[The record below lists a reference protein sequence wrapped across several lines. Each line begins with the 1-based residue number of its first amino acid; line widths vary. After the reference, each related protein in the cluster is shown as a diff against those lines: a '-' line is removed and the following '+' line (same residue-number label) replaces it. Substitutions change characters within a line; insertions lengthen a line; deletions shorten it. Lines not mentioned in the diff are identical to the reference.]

1 MYYVSPSLFVIDFV
15 NIRGFS
21 GDIANGRAGRNPAIS
36 MKIVVRLI
44 NLLGQSVNLDM
55 KPGPT
60 YELFTKLKIIK

>member
-36 MKIVVRLI
+36 MKNSCQADQPFRPECKLRHEARP
-44 NLLGQSVNLDM
+44 NL
-55 KPGPT
+55 
-60 YELFTKLKIIK
+60 